1 MLALKTINLAKKL
14 SLLGKEVILGLD
26 NFKSVLHAEWHMLQ
40 LLNNVRVRN

>member
-14 SLLGKEVILGLD
+14 SLLGKEVVLGFD

-40 LLNNVRVRN
+40 LLNNARGAK